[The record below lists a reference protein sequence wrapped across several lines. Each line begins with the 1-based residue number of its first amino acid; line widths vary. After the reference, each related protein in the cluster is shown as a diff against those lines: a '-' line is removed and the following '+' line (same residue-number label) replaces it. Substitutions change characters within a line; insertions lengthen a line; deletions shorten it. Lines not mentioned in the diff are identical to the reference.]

1 MTEQNPELV
10 TMPAGRYVLVPV
22 AAALMVEAAL
32 AAAVG
37 AVWPGK
43 LVSVGLGAAAALAG
57 IGVGAVAVQP
67 WKARSRSGWATVALG
82 GHGITIAALTAAAVS
97 LYSATRPDAAAF
109 LAAAA
114 LPFPVAMIAQ
124 ARVVLGPALRSEG
137 ATGTDRARGP
147 SGRRPGTTDD

>member
-22 AAALMVEAAL
+22 AAALLVEAAL

-37 AVWPGK
+37 VVWPGR
-43 LVSVGLGAAAALAG
+43 LGAVGLGAVAALAG
-57 IGVGAVAVQP
+57 IGAGAAAVRP
-67 WKARSRSGWATVALG
+67 WKPRTAAGWATVALG
-82 GHGITIAALTAAAVS
+82 GHGMTIAALTAAAVS

-124 ARVVLGPALRSEG
+124 ARLVLGPALR
-137 ATGTDRARGP
+137 P
-147 SGRRPGTTDD
+147 SGS